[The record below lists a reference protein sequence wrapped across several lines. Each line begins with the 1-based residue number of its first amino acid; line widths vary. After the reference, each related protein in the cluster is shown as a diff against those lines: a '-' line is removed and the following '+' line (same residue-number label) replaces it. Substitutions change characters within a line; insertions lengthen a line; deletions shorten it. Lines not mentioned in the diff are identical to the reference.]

1 MKAFQKTNPDLTV
14 QETCAYFKVSTPTV
28 YRLLDQGKLEGY
40 TVGHSRR
47 ITHESIQRLRE
58 ERS

>member
-1 MKAFQKTNPDLTV
+1 MRDLKRTNPDLTV

-28 YRLLDQGKLEGY
+28 YRLLEQGKLESY

-47 ITHESIQRLRE
+47 ITQDSIQRLRE
-58 ERS
+58 ARS

>member
-1 MKAFQKTNPDLTV
+1 MKDLKQASRDFTV
-14 QETCAYFKVSTPTV
+14 TETCAYFNVSTPTV

-47 ITHESIQRLRE
+47 ITAESIQRLRE
-58 ERS
+58 VRS